1 MRTRTGIAVLM
12 VTLASW
18 AYGGPNTITYQGSV
32 LLGPGTPVADNTY
45 AMRFSIFTLASGG
58 SNVWQESDMTVSV
71 QSGLFATALG
81 DGTGFGAL
89 FANNNNLGLE
99 VEVDLNRN
107 GIFEPNEKYAPRQK
121 LAGAAWAINA
131 DTLDG
136 SHASNFW
143 RTTGNAGIT
152 SGTHFLGTT
161 DNKPLD
167 FRVNNARALRIQP
180 TTDTANLIGGHSGNS
195 VAPGVLGATIAG
207 GGTANRINRVMGNY
221 GTISGGAWNTVSGQY
236 AVVAGGTLSTA
247 SAVGATIGGGAA
259 NLASGVF
266 GTVAGGGLNSATSA
280 GATVSGG
287 AGNSARADYATIGG
301 GNANAT
307 TGSYATIAGGRTN
320 IAANYGVSVA
330 GGESNVANGYATAI
344 GGGRFNI
351 ASGGYATVP
360 GGRSNTAAGNYSMAA
375 GFHAKA
381 LHQGTFIWGDS
392 HGFDVSSTADNQ
404 FLVRASGGMMLTPNN
419 GALQPNAQLHVVCDS
434 NLGRPQLNLE
444 ETQPGDFARLRLTAP
459 VLGPLYWDVAASG
472 DAFNIYNSED
482 AQNILQL
489 LPNDATN
496 LLYMRNGARLTNG
509 GVWTNASDRAAK
521 ANFDAVDSR
530 QVLERVATMP
540 IQTWN
545 YRTEQEST
553 RHMGP
558 TAQDF
563 YAAFSLGDSDK
574 GIGTVDADGVALAAI
589 QGLYEL
595 MQQKDAE
602 IAALRA
608 EKDNQIAAQQKELA
622 GLKERLATIETLLT
636 ANAHNR

>member
-1 MRTRTGIAVLM
+1 
-12 VTLASW
+12 
-18 AYGGPNTITYQGSV
+18 
-32 LLGPGTPVADNTY
+32 
-45 AMRFSIFTLASGG
+45 MRFSIFTVVSGG
-58 SNVWQESDMTVSV
+58 SNIWQETDANVAVTN
-71 QSGLFATALG
+71 GLFSTTLG
-81 DGTGFGAL
+81 DGTAFSAL
-89 FANNNNLGLE
+89 FANNNNLWLE
-99 VEVDLNRN
+99 VEIDLNHS
-107 GIFEPNEKYAPRQK
+107 GTLESTEKYAPRQK
-121 LAGAAWAINA
+121 LAGAGWAINA

-136 SHASNFW
+136 FHSSNFW
-143 RTTGNAGIT
+143 RTTGNTGTT

-167 FRVNNARALRIQP
+167 VRVNNARALRVQP
-180 TTDTANLIGGHSGNS
+180 TTDTANLIGGSSGNS

-207 GGTANRINRVMGNY
+207 GGTANRINRVTGSY
-221 GTISGGAWNTVSGQY
+221 GTISGGAWNTAGQY

-266 GTVAGGGLNSATSA
+266 GTVAGGGLNSATSS

-330 GGESNVANGYATAI
+330 GGEGNVANGYATAI
-344 GGGRFNI
+344 GGGRFNV
-351 ASGGYATVP
+351 AGGGYSMVP

-381 LHQGTFIWGDS
+381 LHQGTFIWGDA

-404 FLVRASGGMMLTPNN
+404 FLVRASGGMMLSPNN
-419 GALQPNAQLHVVCDS
+419 GALQPNAQLHVVCHS

-459 VLGPLYWDVAASG
+459 ILGPVFWDIAASG

-496 LLYMRNGARLTNG
+496 LLMMRNGARLTNG
-509 GVWTNASDRAAK
+509 GVWTNGSDRNAK
-521 ANFDAVDSR
+521 DHFAPVDSR
-530 QVLERVATMP
+530 QVLERVVAMP

-545 YRTEQEST
+545 YRTEKETT
-553 RHMGP
+553 RRMGP

-563 YAAFSLGDSDK
+563 YAAFGLGDSDK
-574 GIGTVDADGVALAAI
+574 SIGTVDADGVALAAI
-589 QGLYEL
+589 QGLHKIVQE
-595 MQQKDAE
+595 KDARIE
-602 IAALRA
+602 AQQQQITDLMNRVAAL
-608 EKDNQIAAQQKELA
+608 EMLVTSGVQ
-622 GLKERLATIETLLT
+622 
-636 ANAHNR
+636 NRRSNGR